1 MRKAIPLGV
10 VDYET
15 LKNQNYFFI
24 DKSMMIYDF
33 LMRKSTV
40 TLITRPRRFGKT
52 INISMMHSLILLKI
66 LKKYLKIQKL
76 LKQNIY

>member
-24 DKSMMIYDF
+24 DKSMIIYDF

-40 TLITRPRRFGKT
+40 TFITYRKA
-52 INISMMHSLILLKI
+52 K
-66 LKKYLKIQKL
+66 
-76 LKQNIY
+76 

>member
-24 DKSMMIYDF
+24 DKN
-33 LMRKSTV
+33 
-40 TLITRPRRFGKT
+40 T
-52 INISMMHSLILLKI
+52 IKI
-66 LKKYLKIQKL
+66 
-76 LKQNIY
+76 

>member
-24 DKSMMIYDF
+24 DKS
-33 LMRKSTV
+33 
-40 TLITRPRRFGKT
+40 
-52 INISMMHSLILLKI
+52 KI
-66 LKKYLKIQKL
+66 GRASCRERV
-76 LKQNIY
+76 

>member
-33 LMRKSTV
+33 LNQKYCHSYYST
-40 TLITRPRRFGKT
+40 
-52 INISMMHSLILLKI
+52 
-66 LKKYLKIQKL
+66 
-76 LKQNIY
+76 

>member
-24 DKSMMIYDF
+24 DKKYCHSYY
-33 LMRKSTV
+33 ST
-40 TLITRPRRFGKT
+40 
-52 INISMMHSLILLKI
+52 
-66 LKKYLKIQKL
+66 
-76 LKQNIY
+76 

>member
-24 DKSMMIYDF
+24 DK
-33 LMRKSTV
+33 KHNKN
-40 TLITRPRRFGKT
+40 LIIR
-52 INISMMHSLILLKI
+52 
-66 LKKYLKIQKL
+66 
-76 LKQNIY
+76 

>member
-33 LMRKSTV
+33 LFSKSIV

-52 INISMMHSLILLKI
+52 IN
-66 LKKYLKIQKL
+66 
-76 LKQNIY
+76 

>member
-33 LMRKSTV
+33 LYQKV
-40 TLITRPRRFGKT
+40 L
-52 INISMMHSLILLKI
+52 SLLL
-66 LKKYLKIQKL
+66 LDLEGL
-76 LKQNIY
+76 EKQSICQ

>member
-33 LMRKSTV
+33 LMTGSAC
-40 TLITRPRRFGKT
+40 LIIF
-52 INISMMHSLILLKI
+52 
-66 LKKYLKIQKL
+66 
-76 LKQNIY
+76 

>member
-24 DKSMMIYDF
+24 DIK
-33 LMRKSTV
+33 RV
-40 TLITRPRRFGKT
+40 
-52 INISMMHSLILLKI
+52 KI
-66 LKKYLKIQKL
+66 ELSA
-76 LKQNIY
+76 

>member
-40 TLITRPRRFGKT
+40 TFITRPRRFGKT
-52 INISMMHSLILLKI
+52 INI
-66 LKKYLKIQKL
+66 
-76 LKQNIY
+76 

>member
-24 DKSMMIYDF
+24 IKTKEIVISFKLNIEHALTKDCKTTKQKGTIKS
-33 LMRKSTV
+33 
-40 TLITRPRRFGKT
+40 
-52 INISMMHSLILLKI
+52 
-66 LKKYLKIQKL
+66 
-76 LKQNIY
+76 